1 MILVFWLSA
10 HSIGGAINSIV
21 SSINWTNATRQ
32 AKDSC
37 KPLKPQRA
45 GILLTD
51 YPLQVHP
58 SWALSVSQSSDS
70 ASVTP
75 DLQTKIHGPNNTE
88 SISSAHD
95 NVSTPPCPVTQSSV
109 TSISSIGN
117 SAGVFRSVVA
127 CPLLI
132 PLLTPLHMK
141 NLIMSSMNSFL
152 RLLVFVHDCCC
163 TSVLHNHNL
172 LIYHLII

>member
-37 KPLKPQRA
+37 KPLKPQKA

-88 SISSAHD
+88 SISSAHG
-95 NVSTPPCPVTQSSV
+95 NVSTPPCPVIQSPV

-117 SAGVFRSVVA
+117 SAGVSPFCSS
-127 CPLLI
+127 
-132 PLLTPLHMK
+132 
-141 NLIMSSMNSFL
+141 MSSPYSTPYSTPYEESDHELDELFFEVTGV
-152 RLLVFVHDCCC
+152 R
-163 TSVLHNHNL
+163 S
-172 LIYHLII
+172 